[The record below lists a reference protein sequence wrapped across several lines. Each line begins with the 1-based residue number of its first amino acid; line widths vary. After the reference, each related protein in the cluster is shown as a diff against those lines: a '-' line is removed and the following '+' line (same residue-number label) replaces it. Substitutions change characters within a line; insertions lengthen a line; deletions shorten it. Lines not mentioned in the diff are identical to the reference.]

1 MNRIRLI
8 DALKGIKIWSSTI
21 NCKNLT
27 LVIPKYES
35 ELADGI
41 PKALMRLMLVDRSIN
56 EKVSIIFTDV
66 RNKNLMWDKQ
76 LNIEFIQLSRQD
88 MDNLV
93 NYMLWTAK
101 HVSAMRNA
109 NVKLVMLEN
118 LCGGQIQHIY
128 DMKLF
133 SNVYII
139 YDKLLRG
146 V

>member
-1 MNRIRLI
+1 MNKICLL
-8 DALKGIKIWSSTI
+8 DALKGIKIWNATI

-27 LVIPKYES
+27 LVIPKYED

-41 PKALMRLMLVDRSIN
+41 PKALMRLMLVDRSIS
-56 EKVSIIFTDV
+56 EKVSIIFTDI

-76 LNIEFIQLSRQD
+76 LNIEFIQLSRPE

-93 NYMLWTAK
+93 SYMLWTAK

-139 YDKLLRG
+139 YDKILRG